1 MTAFRARIRLPRSLH
16 PMYPLLPLLGVLAA
30 HAGCSDG
37 APSLVATP
45 TEVMTEYGPVRGSIG
60 NGAVGYLG
68 IPYAAPPTGNLRFAP
83 PAAPT
88 PWTDTLDADTRP
100 RACPQVIPILGA
112 QTEED
117 CLYINV
123 HAPLEVPESGAPVLV
138 WIHGGGFTLGEG
150 VQTEGGTVGDILAR
164 DENIIVV
171 SMNYRLGAL
180 GFLSHPALTDES
192 ADSISGNYGLLD
204 QVAALEWVRDNI
216 RAFGGDPERVTIAGQ
231 SAGGI
236 SVCAHLVSPRSA
248 GLFHGAIVESG
259 PCEFTASSE
268 DASAQGVRFA
278 AALPTPCDTGT
289 PSEVLT
295 CLRAASVA
303 DILATLPGSR
313 DFLTR
318 DENTAFW
325 GPIVDGDVLPQ
336 AYGAA
341 IRAGN
346 MADVP
351 VLAGFTENEGRVFAA
366 LSEVVIAPEDYEAA
380 LADLVGGP
388 GADADAV
395 IAAYPLNGEDPT
407 VRYFDAIGD
416 QLLTCSARS
425 STMAM
430 GEQTDLYHYFY
441 RYPNAAFQLPT
452 DFDLGAYHAA
462 EVQFVFG
469 YRANAFIRRFNA
481 EEQIMHD
488 LIRSYWGAFVR
499 EGQPQVEG
507 QPEWPKYDAA
517 EDNHLVLDLEVV
529 TGTGAAAAQCEVW
542 DAL

>member
-1 MTAFRARIRLPRSLH
+1 MLGTCSLARVFLSLTA
-16 PMYPLLPLLGVLAA
+16 LAA
-30 HAGCSDG
+30 THGGCSDTD
-37 APSLVATP
+37 SVVLVAAP
-45 TEVMTEYGPVRGSIG
+45 TEVMTEHGPVRGTIA

-68 IPYAAPPTGNLRFAP
+68 IPYAAAPTGNLRWAP

-88 PWTDTLDADTRP
+88 AWTETLDADTRP

-117 CLYINV
+117 CLFINV
-123 HAPLEVPESGAPVLV
+123 HVPLEVPEDGAPVMV

-150 VQTEGGTVGDILAR
+150 VQTEGGTVGDLLAR
-164 DENIIVV
+164 QENIVVV

-180 GFLSHPALTDES
+180 GFLAHPALEAES
-192 ADSISGNYGLLD
+192 ADGISGNYGLLD

-216 RAFGGDPERVTIAGQ
+216 RAFGGDPDRVTIAGQ
-231 SAGGI
+231 SAGGM
-236 SVCAHLVSPRSA
+236 SVCAHLVSPRSE
-248 GLFHGAIVESG
+248 GLFHAAIVESG
-259 PCEFTASSE
+259 PCEYTASNA
-268 DASAQGVRFA
+268 DASAQGERFA

-289 PSEVLT
+289 ASEVLT
-295 CLRAASVA
+295 CLRATSAA

-318 DENTAFW
+318 DENTANW
-325 GPIVDGDVLPQ
+325 GPTVDGDVLPQ
-336 AYGAA
+336 AFGEA

-346 MADVP
+346 MARVP
-351 VLAGFTENEGRVFAA
+351 VLAGFTKNEGRVFAA
-366 LSEVVIAPEDYEAA
+366 LSDVVIAEEDYEAA
-380 LADLVGGP
+380 LTELAGGP

-416 QLLTCSARS
+416 QLLTCAARS
-425 STMAM
+425 STIAM

-441 RYPNAAFQLPT
+441 TYPNAAFQLPT

-481 EEQIMHD
+481 EEQAMHD
-488 LIRSYWGAFVR
+488 IIRPYWGSFVR
-499 EGQPQVEG
+499 DHRPHGDAL
-507 QPEWPKYDAA
+507 PEWPKYDAA

-542 DAL
+542 DSL